1 MDYYDELLSACN
13 EAGRTEFIGRT
24 VLGYEIPIIRKGK
37 GKAHTLLVGA
47 THAREYITADLLIG
61 MAKAADFDVDIV
73 PCLNIDGVRLCKYGP
88 EAIDDEDLRSFL
100 IRVNKSK
107 DFSLWKANARAV
119 DVNVNFAAEWATGK
133 SNVFSPA
140 PSDYVGRYPESEPE
154 TFAAA
159 ELVRKGA
166 YAQLISFHSK
176 GEVVYHGFGNNYR
189 YKEEAARYA
198 ESLDYILTTAEGSA
212 GGLKDYFDVASGGLG
227 LTTEVGSDALTHPIG
242 IEELD
247 NLMKKHLK
255 SLEIIDENGRKIARS
270 LYGSGD

>member
-1 MDYYDELLSACN
+1 M
-13 EAGRTEFIGRT
+13 
-24 VLGYEIPIIRKGK
+24 
-37 GKAHTLLVGA
+37 
-47 THAREYITADLLIG
+47 
-61 MAKAADFDVDIV
+61 
-73 PCLNIDGVRLCKYGP
+73 
-88 EAIDDEDLRSFL
+88 
-100 IRVNKSK
+100 
-107 DFSLWKANARAV
+107 
-119 DVNVNFAAEWATGK
+119 
-133 SNVFSPA
+133 
-140 PSDYVGRYPESEPE
+140 
-154 TFAAA
+154 
-159 ELVRKGA
+159 
-166 YAQLISFHSK
+166 
-176 GEVVYHGFGNNYR
+176 VYHGFGNNYR